1 MATPPAPEAAA
12 ATEASSQRLCELL
25 DEVARK
31 ESALQQ
37 FRALF
42 DRLCRDY
49 EVEQRNAAQAK
60 LELETLLTRHET
72 QRQELVAAK
81 AKNALQEARI
91 KEEDSAWDRRTRQL
105 RQELAAAVEERDAL
119 ASEREA
125 QWRQTRALRS
135 QLQEQQRQDAAVEEM
150 WKCRLDDVRREAE
163 KRAQAGMQEREELLR
178 LREAELQRGTSQ
190 LEGRLADAAAEARR
204 QQETNEALML
214 RMEDLQ
220 CSLRRQEGMTQRV
233 QGALQVEQKEK
244 AQLGEYIALERQ
256 THRQRLE
263 QTENSYK
270 AQVQEMQRLCDQH
283 TRERERLES
292 EMARFQRESQQE
304 AQRTRELWLQ
314 QKQQL
319 EATIESL
326 RGDLTRERMRF
337 DKADE
342 SHQRVEA
349 LLLRSRRELEA
360 AQQQEAVLQE
370 TIASLHRAAAK
381 RDATQVR
388 LEGEITRLI
397 AAVAERERETERW
410 RSAVDRMEWQSR
422 LESERVLPEPLP
434 PPPLLPL
441 SASPVTRRRGPAR
454 RSARAT
460 PKRPPTQQAESIDRT
475 PAAGSPLT
483 ADRRYSSHVEEDEE
497 AEVLR
502 SLVQEVLQGC
512 METHTEPSAAPT
524 HTSAAAAVCPAFET
538 VDDRQVRTPRH
549 RTRASRARGPAQTGD
564 TRLGEDSLQNGV
576 PSPSPITRATPQ
588 RDAGATGRRAPVA
601 AAPTLSSAPS
611 PSTTVSANSS
621 ILQAAAPLFTSA
633 SNNSYL
639 DSSTVSQPQRKWLS
653 SGGANG
659 DASHHSVDSPLT
671 ATPAGDTDIAAT
683 AVLIQKY
690 ARERAETEQ
699 QMRQTLH
706 DLEQRQQQLL
716 FTVQG
721 GVAAADYTD
730 ASVSTRKEE
739 RNGNSVRRHNTSVAS
754 SASLITAHASSRA
767 SSAQASTAA
776 PGPPSRLLLL
786 QERFETMPMA
796 Q

>member
-1 MATPPAPEAAA
+1 MATPPAPEAATA
-12 ATEASSQRLCELL
+12 AEASTQRLCELL

-42 DRLCRDY
+42 ERLCRDY

-60 LELETLLTRHET
+60 LELETLQTRHET

-91 KEEDSAWDRRTRQL
+91 KEEDSVWERRTRQL

-119 ASEREA
+119 ASERET

-135 QLQEQQRQDAAVEEM
+135 QLQEQQLQDAAVEEM

-163 KRAQAGMQEREELLR
+163 KKAQAGMREREELVR
-178 LREAELQRGTSQ
+178 LREMELQRGSSQ

-220 CSLRRQEGMTQRV
+220 CSLRRQEGMTQRI
-233 QGALQVEQKEK
+233 QDALQVEQKEK
-244 AQLGEYIALERQ
+244 AQLGEYMALERQ

-263 QTENSYK
+263 QAENSYK

-292 EMARFQRESQQE
+292 EMARCQRESQQE

-319 EATIESL
+319 EVTIESL

-360 AQQQEAVLQE
+360 AQQQQAVLQE
-370 TIASLHRAAAK
+370 TIASLHKAAAK

-422 LESERVLPEPLP
+422 LEVARDKLEGERVLPDPLP

-441 SASPVTRRRGPAR
+441 SASPATRRRGPTR
-454 RSARAT
+454 HSARVT
-460 PKRPPTQQAESIDRT
+460 PKRSPMQQAESIDYT

-483 ADRRYSSHVEEDEE
+483 AGCRYSSNVEEDEE

-512 METHTEPSAAPT
+512 MATHTEPSAAPT
-524 HTSAAAAVCPAFET
+524 HASAAAAIRPAFAT
-538 VDDRQVRTPRH
+538 VGNHQVRTPRP
-549 RTRASRARGPAQTGD
+549 RTTASRARRPAQRGD
-564 TRLGEDSLQNGV
+564 RRLGED
-576 PSPSPITRATPQ
+576 
-588 RDAGATGRRAPVA
+588 
-601 AAPTLSSAPS
+601 
-611 PSTTVSANSS
+611 
-621 ILQAAAPLFTSA
+621 
-633 SNNSYL
+633 
-639 DSSTVSQPQRKWLS
+639 
-653 SGGANG
+653 
-659 DASHHSVDSPLT
+659 
-671 ATPAGDTDIAAT
+671 
-683 AVLIQKY
+683 
-690 ARERAETEQ
+690 
-699 QMRQTLH
+699 
-706 DLEQRQQQLL
+706 
-716 FTVQG
+716 
-721 GVAAADYTD
+721 
-730 ASVSTRKEE
+730 
-739 RNGNSVRRHNTSVAS
+739 
-754 SASLITAHASSRA
+754 
-767 SSAQASTAA
+767 
-776 PGPPSRLLLL
+776 
-786 QERFETMPMA
+786 
-796 Q
+796 